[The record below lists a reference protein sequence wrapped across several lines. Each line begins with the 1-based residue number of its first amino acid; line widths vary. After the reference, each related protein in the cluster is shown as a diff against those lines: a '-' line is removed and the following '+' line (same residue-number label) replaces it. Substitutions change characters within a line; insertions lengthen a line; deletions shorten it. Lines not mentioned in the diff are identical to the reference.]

1 MLIGHPGPD
10 DIIRDARQKSWIDPQ
25 LRMQLE

>member
-10 DIIRDARQKSWIDPQ
+10 DIIRDAKQESWIDPQ
-25 LRMQLE
+25 LRMKLF